1 MKYCL
6 AQPEDAATV
15 HDLMLQAFSVYRDS
29 VPPSSALDETI
40 ESIMQSLKHE
50 KEAVILY
57 VENKPV
63 AMARFKLEETSLYFY
78 RLSVIPAF
86 QGKGMAKQLIQW
98 LEIYAKECGKESL
111 SCKVRMSV
119 SRNIALYESIGFYI
133 EEKEIVHRDGVDI
146 PVVNMKKEILKGVM
160 A

>member
-40 ESIMQSLKHE
+40 ESIMQSLKHG

-63 AMARFKLEETSLYFY
+63 AMARFTLEETSLYFY

-98 LEIYAKECGKESL
+98 LETYAKECGKKSL

-119 SRNIALYESIGFYI
+119 SRNIALYESMGFYI
-133 EEKEIVHRDGVDI
+133 EEKEIVHRGGVDI

>member
-6 AQPEDAATV
+6 AQLEDAATV

-40 ESIMQSLKHE
+40 ESIMQSLKHG
-50 KEAVILY
+50 KKAVILY

-63 AMARFKLEETSLYFY
+63 AMARFTLEETSLYFY

-98 LEIYAKECGKESL
+98 LETYAKECGKESL
-111 SCKVRMSV
+111 LCKVRMSV
-119 SRNIALYESIGFYI
+119 FRNIALYESIGFYI

>member
-40 ESIMQSLKHE
+40 ESIMQSLKHG
-50 KEAVILY
+50 KKAVILY

-63 AMARFKLEETSLYFY
+63 AMARFTLEETSLYFY

-98 LEIYAKECGKESL
+98 LETYAKEYGKESL
-111 SCKVRMSV
+111 LCKVRMSV
-119 SRNIALYESIGFYI
+119 FRNIALYESIGFYI
-133 EEKEIVHRDGVDI
+133 EQKEIVHRDGVDI

>member
-40 ESIMQSLKHE
+40 ESIMQSLKHG
-50 KEAVILY
+50 KKVVILY

-63 AMARFKLEETSLYFY
+63 AMARFTLEETSLYFY

-98 LEIYAKECGKESL
+98 LETYAKECGKESL
-111 SCKVRMSV
+111 LCKVRMSV
-119 SRNIALYESIGFYI
+119 FRNIALYESIGFYI
-133 EEKEIVHRDGVDI
+133 EQKEIVHRDGVDI

>member
-40 ESIMQSLKHE
+40 ESIMQSLKHG

-63 AMARFKLEETSLYFY
+63 AMARFTLEETSLYFY

-98 LEIYAKECGKESL
+98 LETYAKECGKESL
-111 SCKVRMSV
+111 LCKVRMSV
-119 SRNIALYESIGFYI
+119 FRNIALYESIGFYI
-133 EEKEIVHRDGVDI
+133 EQKEIVHRDGVDI

>member
-40 ESIMQSLKHE
+40 ESIMQSLKHG

-63 AMARFKLEETSLYFY
+63 ASLYFY

-98 LEIYAKECGKESL
+98 LETYAKECGKESL

-146 PVVNMKKEILKGVM
+146 PVANMKKEILKGVM

>member
-6 AQPEDAATV
+6 AQPEDAAIV

-40 ESIMQSLKHE
+40 ESIMQSLKHG
-50 KEAVILY
+50 KKAVILY

-63 AMARFKLEETSLYFY
+63 AMARFTLEETSLYFY

-98 LEIYAKECGKESL
+98 LETYAKECGKESL
-111 SCKVRMSV
+111 LCKVRMSV
-119 SRNIALYESIGFYI
+119 FRNIALYESIGFYI
-133 EEKEIVHRDGVDI
+133 EQKEIVHRDGVDI

>member
-40 ESIMQSLKHE
+40 ESIMQSLKHG
-50 KEAVILY
+50 KKAVILY

-63 AMARFKLEETSLYFY
+63 AMARFTLEETSLYFY

-98 LEIYAKECGKESL
+98 LETYAKECGKESL
-111 SCKVRMSV
+111 LCKVRMSV
-119 SRNIALYESIGFYI
+119 FRNIALYKSIGFYI
-133 EEKEIVHRDGVDI
+133 EQKEIVHRDGVDI

>member
-40 ESIMQSLKHE
+40 ESIMQSLKHG
-50 KEAVILY
+50 KKAVILY

-63 AMARFKLEETSLYFY
+63 AMARFTLEETSLYFY

-98 LEIYAKECGKESL
+98 LETYAKECGKESL
-111 SCKVRMSV
+111 LCKVRMSV
-119 SRNIALYESIGFYI
+119 FRNIALYESIGFYI
-133 EEKEIVHRDGVDI
+133 EQKEIVHRDGVDI

>member
-40 ESIMQSLKHE
+40 ESIMQSLKHG
-50 KEAVILY
+50 KKAVILY

-63 AMARFKLEETSLYFY
+63 AMARFTLEETSLYFY

-98 LEIYAKECGKESL
+98 LETYAKEYGKESL
-111 SCKVRMSV
+111 LCKVRMSV

>member
-40 ESIMQSLKHE
+40 ESIMQSLKHG

-63 AMARFKLEETSLYFY
+63 AMARFTLEETSLYFY

-98 LEIYAKECGKESL
+98 LETYAKECGKESL

-119 SRNIALYESIGFYI
+119 SCNIALYESIGFYI
-133 EEKEIVHRDGVDI
+133 EGKEIVHRDGVDI
-146 PVVNMKKEILKGVM
+146 PVANMKKEILKGVM

>member
-15 HDLMLQAFSVYRDS
+15 HDLMQQAFAVYRDS

-63 AMARFKLEETSLYFY
+63 AMARFTLEETSLYFY

-86 QGKGMAKQLIQW
+86 QRKGMAKQLIQW
-98 LEIYAKECGKESL
+98 LEIYTKECGKESL
-111 SCKVRMSV
+111 SCKVRMNV
-119 SRNIALYESIGFYI
+119 SLNIALYESIGFYI
-133 EEKEIVHRDGVDI
+133 EEKEIVHRDGVNI

>member
-40 ESIMQSLKHE
+40 ESVMQSLKHG

-63 AMARFKLEETSLYFY
+63 AMARFTLEETSLYFY

-98 LEIYAKECGKESL
+98 LETYAKECGKVSL

-119 SRNIALYESIGFYI
+119 SRNIALYESMGFYI
-133 EEKEIVHRDGVDI
+133 EEKEIVHRRGVDI

>member
-40 ESIMQSLKHE
+40 ESIMQSLKQE

-63 AMARFKLEETSLYFY
+63 AMARFTLEETSLYFY

-98 LEIYAKECGKESL
+98 LETYAKECGKESL
-111 SCKVRMSV
+111 LCKVRMSV
-119 SRNIALYESIGFYI
+119 FRNIALYESIGFYI

>member
-40 ESIMQSLKHE
+40 ESIMQSLKHG
-50 KEAVILY
+50 KKAVMLY

-63 AMARFKLEETSLYFY
+63 AMARFTLEETSLYFY

-98 LEIYAKECGKESL
+98 LETYAKECGKESL
-111 SCKVRMSV
+111 LCKVRMSV
-119 SRNIALYESIGFYI
+119 FRNIALYESIGFYI
-133 EEKEIVHRDGVDI
+133 EQKEIVHRDGVDI

>member
-1 MKYCL
+1 MNYCL

-29 VPPSSALDETI
+29 VPPSSALDETT
-40 ESIMQSLKHE
+40 ESIMQSLKHG

-63 AMARFKLEETSLYFY
+63 AMARFTLEETSLYFY

-86 QGKGMAKQLIQW
+86 QGKGLAKRLIQW
-98 LEIYAKECGKESL
+98 LETYAKECGKESL
-111 SCKVRMSV
+111 LCKVRMSV

-133 EEKEIVHRDGVDI
+133 EEKEMVHRGGVDI

>member
-40 ESIMQSLKHE
+40 ESIIQSLKHG
-50 KEAVILY
+50 KKAVILY

-63 AMARFKLEETSLYFY
+63 AMARFTLEETSLYFY

-98 LEIYAKECGKESL
+98 LETYAKECGKESL
-111 SCKVRMSV
+111 LCKVRMSV
-119 SRNIALYESIGFYI
+119 FRNIALYESIGFYI
-133 EEKEIVHRDGVDI
+133 EQKEIVHRDGVDI

>member
-6 AQPEDAATV
+6 AQLEDAATV

-40 ESIMQSLKHE
+40 ESIMQSLKHG
-50 KEAVILY
+50 KKAVILY

-63 AMARFKLEETSLYFY
+63 AMARFTLEETSLYFY

-98 LEIYAKECGKESL
+98 LETYAKECGKESL
-111 SCKVRMSV
+111 LCKVRMSV
-119 SRNIALYESIGFYI
+119 FRNIALYESIGFYI
-133 EEKEIVHRDGVDI
+133 EQKEIVHRDGVDI

>member
-40 ESIMQSLKHE
+40 ESIMQSLKHG
-50 KEAVILY
+50 KKAVILY

-63 AMARFKLEETSLYFY
+63 AMARFTLEETSLYFY

-98 LEIYAKECGKESL
+98 LETYAKECGKESL
-111 SCKVRMSV
+111 LCKVRMSV
-119 SRNIALYESIGFYI
+119 FRNIALYESMGFYI
-133 EEKEIVHRDGVDI
+133 EEKEIVHRGGVDI

>member
-40 ESIMQSLKHE
+40 ESIMQSLKHG

-63 AMARFKLEETSLYFY
+63 AMARAFY
-78 RLSVIPAF
+78 ARRNELIFLPSV
-86 QGKGMAKQLIQW
+86 
-98 LEIYAKECGKESL
+98 CH
-111 SCKVRMSV
+111 SCF
-119 SRNIALYESIGFYI
+119 SRKRNG
-133 EEKEIVHRDGVDI
+133 
-146 PVVNMKKEILKGVM
+146 
-160 A
+160 